1 MKRYLILFFV
11 SLCLLFPLIS
21 QADEKPIVID
31 DNFSIRNGIRFGMTI
46 DEIAAIEQQNGNNPK
61 QNNEPSS
68 YKLLYEAI
76 WEDCL
81 SQKAF
86 YTQMFGAAVA
96 NSIAYDWTDICV
108 ETSIGGVHCY
118 ATYDL
123 PLEFNTLVYISEQTS
138 NSMPLTDM
146 LRAKYGEP
154 QCYATKAQGMPFFTR
169 SYRYLSIC
177 ELYKSTS
184 FGKAYGWLLKYN
196 DTYVFIEAY
205 NFSVQDGYK
214 VYYEV
219 VAYNQITFEEYDEWL
234 EEQAEKQQRQQDSIN
249 TGL

>member
-1 MKRYLILFFV
+1 MKRCLTLFFV
-11 SLCLLFPLIS
+11 SLFLLLPLAS
-21 QADEKPIVID
+21 QAEGAPIVID
-31 DNFSIRNGIRFGMTI
+31 GDFSIRNGIRFGMTI
-46 DEIAAIEQQNGNNPK
+46 EEIVAIERQNGNSPK
-61 QNNEPSS
+61 QKNEPTS

-76 WEDCL
+76 WEDAL
-81 SQKAF
+81 SEKAF

-96 NSIAYDWTDICV
+96 NSMDYNWTDVCV

-118 ATYDL
+118 ATYNL

-146 LRAKYGEP
+146 LREKYGEP
-154 QCYATKAQGMPFFTR
+154 QYYATKAQGMPFSTR
-169 SYRYLSIC
+169 SYRYFSIC
-177 ELYKSTS
+177 ELYKSTN

-219 VAYNQITFEEYDEWL
+219 VAYNQITLEEYDEWL
-234 EEQAEKQQRQQDSIN
+234 EEQAEKQ
-249 TGL
+249 